1 MDNKV
6 INLNRKTDVTI
17 GDKKISV
24 DFTDKRLLNKILKLM
39 KKYQNIE
46 EEINSRVNEVE
57 NNEGMSDLDKII
69 AYSDIEIDV
78 LSEFR
83 ADIDSTFG
91 SNLCDELFG
100 EGVLP
105 EIERYFEFFEAI
117 APIVSEAQKAQNDK
131 ITSIQKKYGLDRVSK
146 VTNIEEGR

>member
-6 INLNRKTDVTI
+6 INLNRKTEVTI

-39 KKYQNIE
+39 KKYSNIE
-46 EEINSRVNEVE
+46 TEIDSRVNEIE
-57 NNEGMSDLDKII
+57 GNEGMNDIDKLI

-83 ADIDSTFG
+83 ADIDNTFG

-117 APIVSEAQKAQNDK
+117 APIVAEAQKAQNDK